1 MRFTSTQAI
10 EDTWYLF
17 VAPHTVSPVCHM
29 SSCSVGV
36 STAEVI
42 KIASWDRVK

>member
-1 MRFTSTQAI
+1 MRFSSTRAI
-10 EDTWYLF
+10 EYTWYLF

-29 SSCSVGV
+29 SSCSAGV
-36 STAEVI
+36 STEVI